1 MSVSAELATK
11 WQRAIDEGRSLWW
24 GPQAATLHVWRAGR
38 WYWIEGDA
46 LRPGKLI
53 DVADGAKL
61 HALFDAHGLDALVMK
76 EGPRD
81 AARARDPFVDPG
93 VVLEVVIG
101 GFWTETLTFALEKD
115 GSVSVGSDSICN
127 DGSGMGSAREATQVP
142 NAAAAVALAREKI
155 AARGVPD
162 VKTRRAR

>member
-1 MSVSAELATK
+1 MSVSAELVAK
-11 WQRAIDEGRSLWW
+11 WRRAVDEGRSLWW

-46 LRPGKLI
+46 LRPGKLV
-53 DVADGAKL
+53 DVADGPAL
-61 HALFDAHGLDALVMK
+61 HALFDAHGLDALAMK

-101 GFWTETLTFALEKD
+101 GFWTETITFALEAD
-115 GSVSVGSDSICN
+115 GRVTVESQSICN
-127 DGSGMGSAREATQVP
+127 DGSGMGSSGETTQLP
-142 NAAAAVALAREKI
+142 DAAAAVALAREKI

-162 VKTRRAR
+162 VKVRRAR